1 MIEKHTGFLQCHSPL
16 SPVMLVSVYLCA
28 VFYSLHGVV
37 ATLNNKSWLRL
48 CLLQPYESCLPI
60 TNKNISAFVLQWRIQ
75 DFFTGGEHY
84 SLHVYHSHVVGNFP
98 PLVTQFYEG
107 GAARAPLPRLDTPL
121 SSWLHMSPKMEM
133 VRELL
138 MCLFVLICCFLKGY
152 DRCEIVLRETAKK
165 ERIVFLPKHERE
177 RCLKTKFR
185 DIP

>member
-107 GAARAPLPRLDTPL
+107 GGRPGPFAPPGYATVVLVTHVSQNGDGKGAANVPICPDLLFFERL
-121 SSWLHMSPKMEM
+121 
-133 VRELL
+133 
-138 MCLFVLICCFLKGY
+138 
-152 DRCEIVLRETAKK
+152 
-165 ERIVFLPKHERE
+165 
-177 RCLKTKFR
+177 
-185 DIP
+185 